1 MISTRA
7 DRHQREVDPQL
18 LVAPEVH
25 ARPRKSPRYQRAKFV
40 PAMIMKTTIVH
51 CAQAP
56 NGSMER
62 ALGEKPP
69 AESVVKRVA

>member
-1 MISTRA
+1 M
-7 DRHQREVDPQL
+7 
-18 LVAPEVH
+18 
-25 ARPRKSPRYQRAKFV
+25 

-69 AESVVKRVA
+69 AESVVNACVTALNRSMPGARPSSPSTHSTSASSAVKNA